1 MAKIQY
7 LDIHRH
13 SAYPHKDVV
22 LVRNLFP
29 DQTDELKNP
38 GYYSVGLHPW
48 HLKEENYVQ
57 QLEIVREAAND
68 SKVIAIGEAGL
79 DKVIEVP
86 YELQMKVFKQQIE
99 IAESVQ
105 KPLIIHCVRSY
116 NDILYLRKSSNQKVP
131 WIFHWFNSNQQTARE
146 LIKKNCYLSFG
157 HMLFNNKSKAHRIF
171 PLLPGERIFLETD
184 DGEKTIL
191 EIYERAATLRA
202 TTVEK
207 LRDQLIN
214 NFETCFNRIHG

>member
-13 SAYPHKDVV
+13 GSYPHKDVI
-22 LVRNLFP
+22 LIRNLFP
-29 DQTDELKNP
+29 DQTGELENP

-48 HLKEENYVQ
+48 HLKEENYAQ
-57 QLEIVREAAND
+57 QLEILKKAANEP
-68 SKVIAIGEAGL
+68 KVIAIGEAGL

-86 YELQMKVFKQQIE
+86 FDLQMKVFKQQVE

-116 NDILYLRKSSNQKVP
+116 NDILFLRKNSNQKIP

-157 HMLFNNKSKAHRIF
+157 HMLFNDKSKAHRIF

-184 DGEKTIL
+184 DAGNTIF
-191 EIYERAATLRA
+191 EIYERAASLRA
-202 TTVEK
+202 TTIDRLK
-207 LRDQLIN
+207 DMLIH